1 MRPGIAPAPLR
12 QRPLRSHRRR
22 VTHPATDAD
31 TPLCPACGAPV
42 EPRTA
47 ALSARQELVC
57 GACAASGRVS
67 LASPPPPPPP
77 PTLARLAP
85 RSPVTPAEAAVSFA
99 IVAAGAIFGFVF
111 GFTSLASS
119 LFRLLGGHFFEGWH
133 LMMVVPVTTGMG
145 AVCGVAIMALRLSGR
160 D

>member
-1 MRPGIAPAPLR
+1 M
-12 QRPLRSHRRR
+12 
-22 VTHPATDAD
+22 THPATDAD
-31 TPLCPACGAPV
+31 TPLCPACDGPI

-57 GACAASGRVS
+57 GACAATGRVS

-77 PTLARLAP
+77 PTLTRLTP
-85 RSPVTPAEAAVSFA
+85 QSPITLAEDALSLA
-99 IVAAGAIFGFVF
+99 IVLAGAAFGFVF

-119 LFRLLGGHFFEGWH
+119 LFRLLGGHLFEGWH
-133 LMMVVPVTTGMG
+133 LMTVVPATTVVG
-145 AVCGVAIMALRLSGR
+145 AVCGVAIMALRRSGR